1 MHWVGILDANP
12 FFLSLLT
19 YTFNRTG
26 HYPVD
31 NDKTR
36 TQRKRTMGNRTNLDV
51 INAAIDSLNSMTRA
65 QDKKLTEIVSLLE
78 GIENNLEQLRATP
91 LRFEN

>member
-1 MHWVGILDANP
+1 
-12 FFLSLLT
+12 
-19 YTFNRTG
+19 
-26 HYPVD
+26 
-31 NDKTR
+31 
-36 TQRKRTMGNRTNLDV
+36 MGNRTNLDV
-51 INAAIDSLNSMTRA
+51 INAAIDSLNSMTHA